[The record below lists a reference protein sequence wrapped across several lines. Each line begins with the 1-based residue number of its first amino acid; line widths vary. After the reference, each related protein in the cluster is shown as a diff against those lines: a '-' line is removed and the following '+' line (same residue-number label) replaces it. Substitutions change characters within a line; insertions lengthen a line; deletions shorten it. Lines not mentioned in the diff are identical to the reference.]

1 MISKNPRSKPLL
13 SIQMAI
19 NINININDFNKSKSF
34 TETVNRLSWNS
45 CLSIGVSTHCDHPT
59 LLWNQ
64 FIKNSWSDYWMFFG
78 STFSLADT
86 SFNGQWGHYNR
97 FSLFICVLIYCLID
111 VECSAS
117 FYVNAI
123 GFQLICNYFICFI
136 INSWLSVWLG
146 DFYYYILMH
155 ICYCNVTLNSTRFFP
170 GSFFSGALQPWCPVK
185 RAGSWLWH
193 RQIDFIYVEH

>member
-1 MISKNPRSKPLL
+1 MKWLL
-13 SIQMAI
+13 
-19 NINININDFNKSKSF
+19 N
-34 TETVNRLSWNS
+34 V
-45 CLSIGVSTHCDHPT
+45 
-59 LLWNQ
+59 
-64 FIKNSWSDYWMFFG
+64 FG

-170 GSFFSGALQPWCPVK
+170 GIFFFGCTAAVVSREK
-185 RAGSWLWH
+185 SWELIMTQTN
-193 RQIDFIYVEH
+193 RLYICRTLIIRLIKKCQQSLLDVILSIS